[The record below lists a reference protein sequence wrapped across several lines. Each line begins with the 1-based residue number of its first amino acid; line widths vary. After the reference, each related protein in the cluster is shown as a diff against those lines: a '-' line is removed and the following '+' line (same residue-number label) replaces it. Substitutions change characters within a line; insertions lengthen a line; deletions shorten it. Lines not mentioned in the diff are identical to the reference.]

1 MRLSVSTLTCPMW
14 DAGEV
19 SSFLRSVGIDHV
31 DLRSIGGRTD
41 LWDID
46 ELTSDG
52 PFREHGITVDGIST
66 SVRIGSDR
74 VTGSSPDGE
83 RELAQCAELCA
94 RLGGKYLRV
103 FAGDKDDAHAGAT
116 PAEVFKRIGRV
127 YRNLCARADEY
138 GIDVLVETH
147 DVVSASGDVL
157 SLIEA
162 TDHARAGIVW
172 DVRHPLHQA
181 GESFEFTAEKL
192 RDVVRL
198 VHVKD
203 FTGPPEYELVEFGTG
218 IIDAEKLVS
227 ILVSIGYDG
236 SIVLEQ
242 PRIASTGKPAPEP
255 NITGFAAAFLPHVAR

>member
-1 MRLSVSTLTCPMW
+1 MRLAVSTLTCPKW
-14 DAGEV
+14 DSVELCT
-19 SSFLRSVGIDHV
+19 FLRSVGLQHV

-41 LWDID
+41 LWDIE
-46 ELTSDG
+46 ELANDAV
-52 PFREHGITVDGIST
+52 FREHGVTVDGIST
-66 SVRIGSDR
+66 SVRIGSEL
-74 VTGSSPDGE
+74 VTGSTSDGE
-83 RELAQCAELCA
+83 REFGLCLELCA
-94 RLGGKYLRV
+94 RLGGTYLRV
-103 FAGDKDDAHAGAT
+103 FAGDKDAAGGAAS
-116 PAEVFKRIGRV
+116 AEVFEKIGRT
-127 YRNLCARADEY
+127 YRKLCARADAA

-147 DVVSASGDVL
+147 DVVSSSGDVL
-157 SLIEA
+157 ALIDA

-172 DVRHPLHQA
+172 DVRHPLHHA

-203 FTGPPEYELVEFGTG
+203 FSGPPEYELVEFGTG

-255 NITGFAAAFLPHVAR
+255 NITEFAAAFLPHATH